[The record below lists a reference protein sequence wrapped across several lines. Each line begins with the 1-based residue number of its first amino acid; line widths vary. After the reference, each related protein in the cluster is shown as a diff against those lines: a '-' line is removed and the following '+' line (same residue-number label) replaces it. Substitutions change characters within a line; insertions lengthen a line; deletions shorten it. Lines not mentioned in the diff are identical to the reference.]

1 MGRADASH
9 FEPHADRSVQR
20 QINVKT
26 DSTAEY
32 SWKFLRGWAL
42 DFAIEY
48 MTRGRSAA
56 RAMCT
61 AIDDQRLNT
70 GDWDA
75 RDAIQFLT
83 DVIDEAPGAVLDQE
97 HERKYFAECAQAF
110 VREPD
115 PKSIVIEC
123 SRILGRMEEG
133 TEHARGLV
141 RR

>member
-1 MGRADASH
+1 M
-9 FEPHADRSVQR
+9 QR
-20 QINVKT
+20 QVNVKT
-26 DSTAEY
+26 DSAAEAEY
-32 SWKFLRGWAL
+32 SWGFLRGWAL

-56 RAMCT
+56 RAMSA
-61 AIDDQRLNT
+61 AIDDERLNA

-83 DVIDEAPGAVLDQE
+83 HVIDEAPGAVLDQE
-97 HERKYFAECAQAF
+97 HERKYFAECAKAF
-110 VREPD
+110 VRGPD
-115 PKSIVIEC
+115 PKSIVIQC

>member
-1 MGRADASH
+1 M
-9 FEPHADRSVQR
+9 
-20 QINVKT
+20 NVKT
-26 DSTAEY
+26 DSAAQLVGYAWE
-32 SWKFLRGWAL
+32 FLRRWAL
-42 DFAIEY
+42 DFVVAY

-56 RAMCT
+56 LSMCSE
-61 AIDDQRLNT
+61 IECQRLNA
-70 GDWDA
+70 GDRDA

-83 DVIDEAPGAVLDQE
+83 DVIDEAPGAVLDEE
-97 HERKYFAECAQAF
+97 HERTYFAECAQAF
-110 VREPD
+110 LGEPH